1 MPGCPERPLH
11 VRDRVLVKHGART
24 VRALVAGIE
33 GVLELDDLAISPA
46 DELALNDIGR
56 LRLRLAEPLPAAD
69 YATSRA
75 DGAFLLIDPQDGWT
89 LGAGMV
95 RDPKALETPGIPV
108 PLKGPEDPEQHNAG
122 VRTGI

>member
-1 MPGCPERPLH
+1 MMF
-11 VRDRVLVKHGART
+11 
-24 VRALVAGIE
+24 
-33 GVLELDDLAISPA
+33 
-46 DELALNDIGR
+46 
-56 LRLRLAEPLPAAD
+56 
-69 YATSRA
+69 A